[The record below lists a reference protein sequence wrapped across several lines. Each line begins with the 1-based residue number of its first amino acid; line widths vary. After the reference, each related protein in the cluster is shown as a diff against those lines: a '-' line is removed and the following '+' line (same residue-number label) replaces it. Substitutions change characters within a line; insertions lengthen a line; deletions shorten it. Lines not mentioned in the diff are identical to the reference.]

1 MDCERR
7 ITSRI
12 ASWLGVSW
20 NIKWRN
26 CLHKCSIW
34 TSNVRTSMRRLLQA
48 SSYQVKKKN
57 GVENF
62 NEIQPIRRVFSAYRN
77 GSFQTDPT
85 FKTPITRT
93 NRWSFGQNAKIER
106 TKKTRITK
114 EEGIRWEKNFCKAK
128 ILVQKRWSWEVVQ
141 IKVRE
146 SEKSIFRWTL
156 KVTKTEPGKNVA
168 SIKRAIKEKRI
179 IN

>member
-1 MDCERR
+1 
-7 ITSRI
+7 
-12 ASWLGVSW
+12 
-20 NIKWRN
+20 
-26 CLHKCSIW
+26 
-34 TSNVRTSMRRLLQA
+34 MRRLLQA

-128 ILVQKRWSWEVVQ
+128 ILVQERWSREVVQ

-146 SEKSIFRWTL
+146 SENSIFRWTL
-156 KVTKTEPGKNVA
+156 KVTKTESGKNVA
-168 SIKRAIKEKRI
+168 SIKRTIKEKRRINQTIWKVNKIKI
-179 IN
+179 IKGSSRQVKKIKVKARKKVPTKARIN